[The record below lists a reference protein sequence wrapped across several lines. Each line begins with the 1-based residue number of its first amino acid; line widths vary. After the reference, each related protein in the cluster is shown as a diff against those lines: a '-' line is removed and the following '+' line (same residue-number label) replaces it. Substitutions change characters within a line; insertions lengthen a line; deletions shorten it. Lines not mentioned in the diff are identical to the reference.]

1 MRLLSNYC
9 LLAPLKPTHAVSPG
23 GIILLPN
30 QHRAWCDSDDSGQY
44 RVLAVGPGMWDEI
57 RMRLQDEH
65 EKEACALLIENDV
78 YGYNFH
84 KGIAAGCN
92 KLDIAI
98 RAALQAPNKPS

>member
-1 MRLLSNYC
+1 VIESQSVQAPGSDLGDWQATFPGKTAQDVALMLATALKADAVC
-9 LLAPLKPTHAVSPG
+9 LA
-23 GIILLPN
+23 
-30 QHRAWCDSDDSGQY
+30 
-44 RVLAVGPGMWDEI
+44 MWDEI

>member
-1 MRLLSNYC
+1 MTKMTAIESIERLGSELNDWRATFPGKTAQDVALMLANALKADAVC
-9 LLAPLKPTHAVSPG
+9 LA
-23 GIILLPN
+23 
-30 QHRAWCDSDDSGQY
+30 
-44 RVLAVGPGMWDEI
+44 MWDEI

-92 KLDIAI
+92 ELDIAI
-98 RAALQAPNKPS
+98 RAYLQAPNKPS